1 MNCLQFFMTRN
12 LFFES
17 TVSAAVTRPN
27 EAPAALI
34 FFDETGKITITK
46 SKTANLRK
54 AVPVGLPCRSASEQ
68 LSRFSAFCGGKE
80 SKKMKSRN
88 TKNKRNAVNGSK
100 NRPADERKSIKN
112 TKNKTG
118 ITASE
123 LAREF
128 SAPDGTDPLG
138 SYTGTTENRF
148 DLPQQD
154 ADDL

>member
-1 MNCLQFFMTRN
+1 M
-12 LFFES
+12 
-17 TVSAAVTRPN
+17 
-27 EAPAALI
+27 
-34 FFDETGKITITK
+34 
-46 SKTANLRK
+46 K
-54 AVPVGLPCRSASEQ
+54 AQ
-68 LSRFSAFCGGKE
+68 
-80 SKKMKSRN
+80 N
-88 TKNKRNAVNGSK
+88 TKNAEEKRKPANNSK
-100 NRPADERKSIKN
+100 NRSANERKSVKN

-138 SYTGTTENRF
+138 SYTGTAENCF

>member
-1 MNCLQFFMTRN
+1 MN
-12 LFFES
+12 
-17 TVSAAVTRPN
+17 
-27 EAPAALI
+27 
-34 FFDETGKITITK
+34 
-46 SKTANLRK
+46 
-54 AVPVGLPCRSASEQ
+54 
-68 LSRFSAFCGGKE
+68 
-80 SKKMKSRN
+80 SRN
-88 TKNKRNAVNGSK
+88 TKNTENKRKPANGGK
-100 NRPADERKSIKN
+100 NRSANERKSVKN